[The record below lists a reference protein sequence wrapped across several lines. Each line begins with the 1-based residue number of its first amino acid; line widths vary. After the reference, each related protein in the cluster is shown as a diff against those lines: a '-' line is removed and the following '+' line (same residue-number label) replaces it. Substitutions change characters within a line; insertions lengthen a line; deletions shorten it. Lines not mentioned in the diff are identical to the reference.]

1 MSSAAVR
8 PAAAVEGA
16 GSATVEAAATAI
28 AATAAAKPAAAVAA
42 IEAAAKAAAATLV
55 IVATATVT
63 TVSAAAIIRT
73 ATVAVSTAVITMSV
87 AVEPGA
93 GADEDAAGEPIRPV
107 EAIGGTGVGII
118 IVVAVSADWR
128 GPVIG
133 RGSNSNAESDA
144 LGLRV
149 RNAEETNAETNT
161 EQTEKP

>member
-1 MSSAAVR
+1 M
-8 PAAAVEGA
+8 PAAAR
-16 GSATVEAAATAI
+16 SATAVETAATMGLSAAMEAVTAVELSAAAEVTTATI
-28 AATAAAKPAAAVAA
+28 TVAAVEVSAAVAA
-42 IEAAAKAAAATLV
+42 IESASVSAAPV
-55 IVATATVT
+55 VASTASVT
-63 TVSAAAIIRT
+63 TVSAAV
-73 ATVAVSTAVITMSV
+73 VAAPVISV
-87 AVEPGA
+87 IPGA

-161 EQTEKP
+161 E